1 MIDINDSSNS
11 SKIANLQNSKGVQLW
26 RIHFMVVMSK
36 NGVLGELTEDATEDI
51 ASNAAKNRI
60 KKMDYKA
67 RTHIV
72 LIFGEDL
79 AIMVTSLLKPGA
91 TTSGVWNKLKDRYHM
106 ENVQSKQN
114 LRTKLH
120 TIWFGQKKN
129 IATWLV

>member
-91 TTSGVWNKLKDRYHM
+91 TTSGV
-106 ENVQSKQN
+106 
-114 LRTKLH
+114 
-120 TIWFGQKKN
+120 
-129 IATWLV
+129 